1 MDFGDIGHRQLLT
14 LCDGVLIDF
23 FLSED
28 FQEQLAVSVGLEYKL
43 LGGPCAA
50 LL

>member
-1 MDFGDIGHRQLLT
+1 MDFGDIGHSQLLT
-14 LCDGVLIDF
+14 LGDGILVDF
-23 FLSED
+23 FLPED
-28 FQEQLAVSVGLEYKL
+28 FKEEFSVAVGIEDKL